1 VEWVQT
7 TGKTVDEAKERA
19 LDELGVDDR
28 DAEFE
33 VLEEPKSGLF
43 GLTRGEAKVRAR
55 VRPAAPRPKQ
65 ERGRR
70 RSGSGSGSGGGGGG
84 RGRGGQ
90 GGRRGGRDTGAQKA
104 RSGGNRNGNDEGKTD
119 EARAEGN
126 GDSRRPD
133 RAAADRGRG
142 KQDDGGDRN
151 RSPSDRGG
159 RARSR
164 QDDRPKE
171 DKGAPMSEASVKE
184 QAAAAEDFLTG
195 LVGAFGLSATVTA
208 EEVEDA
214 VEVAIDGD
222 DLGLLIGP
230 KGRTLWALQELTKTV
245 VQRQQGGGLS
255 TRIRVDVA
263 GYRERRRVALERFTK
278 DAAAAVLDSGVA
290 RSLEPMGAADRKV
303 VHDTVNDL
311 DGVTTRSEGEDP
323 RRRVVIAPE

>member
-1 VEWVQT
+1 MEWVQT

-55 VRPAAPRPKQ
+55 VRPAPPRPKQ

-70 RSGSGSGSGGGGGG
+70 RSGAGGG

-90 GGRRGGRDTGAQKA
+90 GNRRGGGEGGGQKA
-104 RSGGNRNGNDEGKTD
+104 RNDGK
-119 EARAEGN
+119 GN
-126 GDSRRPD
+126 GKGNGKARESGSGDNGQSGRRD
-133 RAAADRGRG
+133 A
-142 KQDDGGDRN
+142 
-151 RSPSDRGG
+151 GG
-159 RARSR
+159 RARGGGDERGHSPRGGRERPR
-164 QDDRPKE
+164 QDDRSKE
-171 DKGAPMSEASVKE
+171 DKGAAMSEANVKE

-195 LVGAFGLSATVTA
+195 LVEAFGLQATVTA
-208 EEVEDA
+208 TEVEDA

-263 GYRERRRVALERFTK
+263 GYRERRRTALERFTK
-278 DAAAAVLDSGVA
+278 DAAASVLESGVA
-290 RSLEPMGAADRKV
+290 RALEPMGAADRKV

-311 DGVTTRSEGEDP
+311 EGVTTRSEGEDP